1 MNEEEI
7 CPSCLLDEVRALDN
21 EVIELDKMVSV
32 QGYLL
37 VMFGIA
43 TVYLLLK

>member
-21 EVIELDKMVSV
+21 EVIELDKLVSV
-32 QGYLL
+32 HGYLL

-43 TVYLLLK
+43 TMYLLFE

>member
-21 EVIELDKMVSV
+21 EVIELDKMVSL
-32 QGYLL
+32 QGYML
-37 VMFGIA
+37 VLFGII
-43 TVYLLLK
+43 VLYLFLK